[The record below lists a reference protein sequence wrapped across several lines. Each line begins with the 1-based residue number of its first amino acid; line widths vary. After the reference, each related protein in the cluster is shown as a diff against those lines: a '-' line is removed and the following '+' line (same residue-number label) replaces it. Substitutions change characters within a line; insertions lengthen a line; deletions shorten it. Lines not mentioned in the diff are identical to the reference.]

1 MADDPLGDKAAFAAR
16 FQGTTNLEQR
26 RRYAQDLSDA
36 KARDEER
43 RNAEFEAAQEKNPE
57 LMRAVTGRMQEN
69 RAFTEGRVK
78 ANLAERKFISEQE
91 RASRLEAINQKK
103 LELQQMQE
111 NRMISKA
118 ERELK
123 DAERMEMDTDAFES
137 GEQELRDQGFLP
149 GSQQYRDG
157 VVNLGM
163 RHPYINPALRRT
175 AYEGAKI
182 QMDAD
187 EMQGVLADIR
197 ANNPDASVTIGPD
210 GRPTIRLPAAKA
222 GKKELTDLNP
232 TQLARLDKLTKEQ
245 AEILASKKPN
255 QQRLGYL
262 TNEIAALDKQRQ
274 AIAASKQPQQPVA
287 SMPTGQTPTT
297 AVQPTTAT
305 IWRTDKAGN
314 RWEYDAATKKPTG
327 NHIPVQ

>member
-157 VVNLGM
+157 LMGLIAQ
-163 RHPYINPALRRT
+163 HPYAANSFRQLVPGSKVQLDPEEIQSRIADFTARNP
-175 AYEGAKI
+175 
-182 QMDAD
+182 
-187 EMQGVLADIR
+187 GVAFSM
-197 ANNPDASVTIGPD
+197 APD
-210 GRPTIRLPAAKA
+210 GSITARATASKT
-222 GKKELTDLNP
+222 GKKELSDLNP

-245 AEILASKKPN
+245 AEIMGQPEKRRN
-255 QQRLGYL
+255 QQRLAYL

-274 AIAASKQPQQPVA
+274 AIAAAKQPADAPVATEQPVVPKSFEA
-287 SMPTGQTPTT
+287 AAAAVLPGQTFEFGGK
-297 AVQPTTAT
+297 V
-305 IWRTDKAGN
+305 WR
-314 RWEYDAATKKPTG
+314 KP
-327 NHIPVQ
+327 QAK

>member
-111 NRMISKA
+111 DRMVAKA
-118 ERELK
+118 EREIRNETRRQ
-123 DAERMEMDTDAFES
+123 ADTHAFEE
-137 GEQELRDQGFLP
+137 GEQLLRDEGFMP
-149 GSQQYRDG
+149 GSPQYRDG
-157 VVNLGM
+157 LMNLIA
-163 RHPYINPALRRT
+163 RNPYAAESFRQMAP
-175 AYEGAKI
+175 GAKVVLDPEEI
-182 QMDAD
+182 QSRIAD
-187 EMQGVLADIR
+187 FTARNPGVAFSM
-197 ANNPDASVTIGPD
+197 APD
-210 GRPTIRLPAAKA
+210 GSITTRGSTASKA
-222 GKKELTDLNP
+222 GKKEISDLNP

-245 AEILASKKPN
+245 AEIMAQPEKRRN

-274 AIAASKQPQQPVA
+274 AIAAAKQPADAPVATEQPVVPKSFEA
-287 SMPTGQTPTT
+287 AAAAVLPGQTFEFGGK
-297 AVQPTTAT
+297 
-305 IWRTDKAGN
+305 IWRK
-314 RWEYDAATKKPTG
+314 
-327 NHIPVQ
+327 PVQK